1 MAARRK
7 MNVVVRHVKVRSL
20 LSPTKLGADFV
31 INPYVGCP
39 HGCVYCYAACITR
52 ARSGRAEPWGTFLD
66 VKHQTAPVDPARIFH
81 KEILLSSMTD
91 AYNPYEERSQATR
104 AILRS
109 LLPAQPGITILT
121 KSALV
126 TRDIDLFK
134 EFPRVKVIFSFSSL
148 DDGFRRKMEPHAAAP
163 LKKLAALR
171 ELREAGVDTAVMA
184 APIFP
189 AITNCA
195 AIIEAAAPY
204 VSEMNFDSLNFRSQN
219 RERLL
224 AMTAALRPELAGLYD
239 EIYRRG
245 RKDYWH
251 RLRGEIKERCGR
263 RGIRAAVFF

>member
-52 ARSGRAEPWGTFLD
+52 ARSGRTEPWGTFLD
-66 VKHQTAPVDPARIFH
+66 VKHPTAPVDPARIFH

-104 AILRS
+104 DILRS

-189 AITNCA
+189 AITDCA
-195 AIIEAAAPY
+195 AIIEAAAP
-204 VSEMNFDSLNFRSQN
+204 
-219 RERLL
+219 
-224 AMTAALRPELAGLYD
+224 
-239 EIYRRG
+239 
-245 RKDYWH
+245 
-251 RLRGEIKERCGR
+251 
-263 RGIRAAVFF
+263 